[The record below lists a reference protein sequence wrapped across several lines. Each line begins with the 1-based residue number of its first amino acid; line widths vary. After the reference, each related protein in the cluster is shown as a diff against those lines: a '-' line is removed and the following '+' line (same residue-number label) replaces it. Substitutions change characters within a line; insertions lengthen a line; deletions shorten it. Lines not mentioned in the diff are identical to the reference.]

1 MQIIVVDKRLA
12 RARTITLTRR
22 HAAMALSAVVL
33 VVLVMSGMF
42 SFLTVR
48 AAGLFPIPVVSDV
61 ISFVTRDEMER
72 QDQRVRDNVDA
83 LARKLGEVQAQL
95 LRLDALGER
104 VSKVIGIR
112 PEEFRFLELPGRG
125 GALPGSD
132 SMTLQDL
139 DVELQRFSRS
149 VDQRADY
156 LAIIE
161 AELQSHQVR
170 EALLPNSK
178 PLADGFVGS
187 GFGWRTDP
195 FTGRMAR
202 HEGIDF
208 AAPPG
213 TPIHA
218 AAGGVVLLAEFHPEY
233 GNVVEIDHG
242 NQLMTRYAHALRARR
257 AAGRSRQARPED
269 RRGGQHGPFDRPA
282 PALRGPLQG
291 GRAESVPVP
300 VQRRTACSSSAQPA
314 PPRSTSRAL
323 QPRQLPAS
331 KGLLR
336 PWRRPARA
344 TPCDIIFVLRRAP
357 EPRRRPVAP
366 TSAGSTRSPAN
377 SR

>member
-12 RARTITLTRR
+12 RARTITFTRR
-22 HAAMALSAVVL
+22 HALIAFSGMVL
-33 VVLVMSGMF
+33 VVLMMSGVF

-48 AAGLFPIPVVSDV
+48 AAGVIQLPALTDV

-72 QDQRVRDNVDA
+72 QDQKVRDNVTA

-112 PEEFRFLELPGRG
+112 PEEFRFQELPGRG
-125 GALPGSD
+125 GALPGSE

-149 VDQRADY
+149 VEQRADY
-156 LAIIE
+156 LTIIE
-161 AELQSHQVR
+161 AEVTSQQVR
-170 EALLPNSK
+170 QALLPNSK
-178 PLADGFVGS
+178 PVADGFIGS

-195 FTGRMAR
+195 FTGQMSR

-208 AAPPG
+208 AAPSG

-242 NQLMTRYAHALRARR
+242 NQLLTRYAHASRVVVRPGDLVKRGQKIAEVGST
-257 AAGRSRQARPED
+257 GRST
-269 RRGGQHGPFDRPA
+269 GPHLHF
-282 PALRGPLQG
+282 
-291 GRAESVPVP
+291 EVH
-300 VQRRTACSSSAQPA
+300 
-314 PPRSTSRAL
+314 
-323 QPRQLPAS
+323 S
-331 KGLLR
+331 KGVAQNPSRFLLA
-336 PWRRPARA
+336 PGNLLAQQTASAARVDLKGLA
-344 TPCDIIFVLRRAP
+344 A
-357 EPRRRPVAP
+357 A
-366 TSAGSTRSPAN
+366 AN
-377 SR
+377 ARK

>member
-33 VVLVMSGMF
+33 VVLLMSGMF

-48 AAGLFPIPVVSDV
+48 AASLFPIPVVSDV
-61 ISFVTRDEMER
+61 ISFVTRDAIER

-83 LARKLGEVQAQL
+83 LARRLGEVQAQL

-104 VSKVIGIR
+104 VSKAIGIR
-112 PEEFRFLELPGRG
+112 PEEFRFQDLPGRG

-139 DVELQRFSRS
+139 DVELERFSRS

-156 LAIIE
+156 LAVIE
-161 AELQSHQVR
+161 AEMQSHQVR

-202 HEGIDF
+202 HEGMDF

-242 NQLMTRYAHALRARR
+242 NQLMTRYAHALRLGVRPGDLVKRGQKIAEVGSTGRSTGPHLHFEVHSKGVAQNPSRFLSRPGNLLQQR
-257 AAGRSRQARPED
+257 AA
-269 RRGGQHGPFDRPA
+269 
-282 PALRGPLQG
+282 
-291 GRAESVPVP
+291 
-300 VQRRTACSSSAQPA
+300 SAA
-314 PPRSTSRAL
+314 KVDL
-323 QPRQLPAS
+323 
-331 KGLLR
+331 KGLAAAAT
-336 PWRRPARA
+336 AR
-344 TPCDIIFVLRRAP
+344 
-357 EPRRRPVAP
+357 
-366 TSAGSTRSPAN
+366 N
-377 SR
+377 